1 MKTTWTVGTRGS
13 KLALAQ
19 TGIVI
24 DALKKANPGFD
35 FRTRVIK
42 TTGDTV
48 WDKPLALIGGKGV
61 FVKEIEEELAQG
73 SIDLA
78 VHSTKDIPADLAP
91 GLAIGAYLTREDPR
105 DVFISTR
112 FRNIDRETGLRM

>member
-35 FRTRVIK
+35 FRIRVIK

-48 WDKPLALIGGKGV
+48 WD
-61 FVKEIEEELAQG
+61 
-73 SIDLA
+73 
-78 VHSTKDIPADLAP
+78 
-91 GLAIGAYLTREDPR
+91 
-105 DVFISTR
+105 
-112 FRNIDRETGLRM
+112 